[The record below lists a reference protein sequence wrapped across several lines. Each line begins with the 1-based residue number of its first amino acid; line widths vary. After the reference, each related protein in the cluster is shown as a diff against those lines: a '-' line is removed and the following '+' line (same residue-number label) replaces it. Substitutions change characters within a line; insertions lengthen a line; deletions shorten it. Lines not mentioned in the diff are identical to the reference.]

1 VCQLMG
7 AGQEPIIRTAKRVI
21 FLYFSCSI
29 VYKDYVLLVL
39 TCLKA
44 ASRRISLIIV
54 VAFIYVKL
62 IRNIFNLLKLLKNV
76 DFNLSQ

>member
-1 VCQLMG
+1 MG
-7 AGQEPIIRTAKRVI
+7 VGQEPFITTAKIV
-21 FLYFSCSI
+21 FFFYFSCSI
-29 VYKDYVLLVL
+29 VYKDYVILVL

-62 IRNIFNLLKLLKNV
+62 FRNIFDLLKLLKNV
-76 DFNLSQ
+76 DSSLSQ

>member
-1 VCQLMG
+1 MSADGGG
-7 AGQEPIIRTAKRVI
+7 AGANHKDSKKGD
-21 FLYFSCSI
+21 FLVFLCSI

-62 IRNIFNLLKLLKNV
+62 IRNIYNLLK
-76 DFNLSQ
+76 F